1 MIINVAVPTRGK
13 PAYVADYPYE
23 TARNARLKTTRVVI
37 GFDDDDNST
46 PVVQPHRNM
55 QISVA
60 QREDSLGA
68 KFNRCARQYPADMYV
83 LSMDDVAIATPGW
96 DEIIAERAALFK
108 DGIGYVYFG
117 REING
122 ERLPSMMAVTR
133 RVVDLIGFCPEY
145 FPFWFNNVWID
156 EVANLIG
163 GYGRR
168 VLPAEIDV
176 RYPRGTLP
184 EPPRRDVRF
193 WGQFVD
199 TSRPLR
205 LAQAETLIE
214 AMDDGPTAKAILR
227 ATMAAKCVEFARWN
241 APLCDPGIAARMVR
255 VTEPLDGRHARLQ
268 AKASAVVA
276 SLTERAA

>member
-13 PAYVADYPYE
+13 PAYVAEFPLE
-23 TARNARLKTTRVVI
+23 TIRSARMPATRVVI
-37 GFDDDDNST
+37 GYDDDDPQPAYHAHPQIINST
-46 PVVQPHRNM
+46 
-55 QISVA
+55 A

-68 KFNRCARQYPADMYV
+68 KFNRCAGHYPADLYV
-83 LSMDDVAIATPGW
+83 LSMDDVAISTPGW
-96 DEIIAERAALFK
+96 DEILAAQASLFR

-156 EVANLIG
+156 EVANLVG

-168 VLPAEIDV
+168 VLPAAIDV
-176 RYPRGTLP
+176 RYPSGTLP

-193 WGQFVD
+193 WGQFLD
-199 TSRPLR
+199 ASRPLR
-205 LAQAETLIE
+205 LAQADKLID

-227 ATMAAKCVEFARWN
+227 ATMAAKCDEFARWN

-268 AKASAVVA
+268 AKANAVIA